1 MKFTSRIATA
11 GAAGALVLGGV
22 AAVAT
27 PAQAATNQNGLVNV
41 ALTNTSIQ
49 VPIGI
54 AANVCG
60 TTVAALSA
68 LTGTPTGSTTC
79 TATSTV
85 TATAPGRQPGN
96 TNQNGLIN
104 ISLSGTSVQVPVGI
118 ALNVCNTTVA
128 LLSVNTVTGAASC
141 TAVSSVAAA

>member
-1 MKFTSRIATA
+1 MEFTSRIATA

-68 LTGTPTGSTTC
+68 LTGTGSTTC
-79 TATSTV
+79 NATSTV
-85 TATAPGRQPGN
+85 TATEPGRQPGN